1 MINHVL
7 TGEVLA
13 LAKAVGLDRSI
24 TVDLLQNTAD
34 GRGQLGTNFPRKVL
48 KGDTSADFSVDMG
61 IKDLSMS
68 ISMLKEFQDMASF
81 GPIARNH
88 FKEAAREGYGV
99 KDCTAILE
107 YFDEKISNI
116 AN

>member
-1 MINHVL
+1 
-7 TGEVLA
+7 
-13 LAKAVGLDRSI
+13 
-24 TVDLLQNTAD
+24 
-34 GRGQLGTNFPRKVL
+34 
-48 KGDTSADFSVDMG
+48 
-61 IKDLSMS
+61 
-68 ISMLKEFQDMASF
+68 MLKEFQDMASF